1 MCFAMSCCLSIWYK
15 GSVLRLKENEKT
27 KSVEMGR
34 LFLRCYGALAA
45 DAQASQELLWKLR
58 PKLHYFEHCLDECL
72 LKGSNP
78 LQQSNF
84 IDEDS
89 MKHLRGVAMSCHPST
104 VKVTWARRYLLKQVL
119 LYRRM
124 KSIGSSAWKR
134 TIVSEGN
141 FAVFVWCWFV
151 HICVCFLMF
160 LQFKHKVKHK

>member
-1 MCFAMSCCLSIWYK
+1 MPEERSDEDVYRAQVRATMCFAMSCCLSIWYK
-15 GSVLRLKENEKT
+15 GSVSRLKENEKT

-34 LFLRCYGALAA
+34 LFLRCYRALAA

-124 KSIGSSAWKR
+124 KSIGSSA
-134 TIVSEGN
+134 
-141 FAVFVWCWFV
+141 
-151 HICVCFLMF
+151 
-160 LQFKHKVKHK
+160 